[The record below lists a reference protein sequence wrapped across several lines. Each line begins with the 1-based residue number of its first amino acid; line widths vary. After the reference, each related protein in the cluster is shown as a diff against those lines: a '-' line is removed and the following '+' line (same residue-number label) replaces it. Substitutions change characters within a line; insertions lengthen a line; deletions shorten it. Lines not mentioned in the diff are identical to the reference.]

1 MLNRYRVRLIKKY
14 DFDLDGRSEQDV
26 VEQVS
31 YIMTQTKILDM
42 PYVRKSTKIKVK
54 KIHER
59 SNLENDKANY

>member
-14 DFDLDGRSEQDV
+14 DFDLVGRSEQDLI
-26 VEQVS
+26 EQVS
-31 YIMTQTKILDM
+31 YIMTQTKILDI
-42 PYVRKSTKIKVK
+42 PYVRKSIKIKVK